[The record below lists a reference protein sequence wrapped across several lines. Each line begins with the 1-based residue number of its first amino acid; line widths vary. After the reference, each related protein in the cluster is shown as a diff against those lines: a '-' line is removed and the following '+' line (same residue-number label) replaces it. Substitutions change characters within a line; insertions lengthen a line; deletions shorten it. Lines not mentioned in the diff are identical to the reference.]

1 MRKRVILTLIEGS
14 FEQGF
19 PVILQIKED
28 SASHDVENQVI
39 GSLPPAPNLS
49 QAFNNWQ
56 SAYNQWQSTY
66 RIKPIPGATN
76 FSCRE
81 LASLGSQLA
90 DTLNN
95 WLNSDFRKWKKIRE
109 RLHRSLN
116 ETDEIQFI
124 IQTEDMQLRQ
134 LPWHLWDFF
143 SEHYTKAEIALSAPE
158 YEPPPPPNPTNKVR
172 ILAILGDST
181 GINVEQ
187 DRAILQEQLQNAEI
201 TFLTQPQLQILNY
214 QLWEQQWDILF
225 FAGHSASQEDGSTGQ
240 IYIQQNDSVS
250 PRDLKNALKKAI
262 LGGLQL
268 AIFNSCDGLGLAQE
282 IGDLN
287 IPQIIVMRKPV
298 PDKVAQEFLRH
309 FLRIFASGA
318 SLYLAVREARER
330 LQGLEKEF
338 PCASWLPVICQ
349 NPAARSLRIWP
360 VEPPPIPDKPTP
372 PQPKDR
378 FRQVLLNKVSNYW
391 VKGVLETS
399 LRGKVLIKLNL
410 EERLDA
416 VEHPWGMVWETPDQL
431 KRILPPGTR
440 VIDKF
445 EQMGAGRSLLILGKP
460 GSGKTTTLLE
470 LARYLIDQAE
480 QDVDKPMPV
489 VFHLSSWGSKKA
501 TQTIADW
508 LVQEL
513 QRCYQVSKKLAWAWV
528 KNQKLLL
535 LLDGLDE
542 VSAERRHLYVRAL
555 NRFIQEYG
563 QTQIVIT
570 SRIQEYEDLR
580 KRCDHLRLQGAIYLQ
595 SLTLEQINDYLT
607 SAGSELEAVKTLL
620 QEDGDLQELAKSP
633 LMLSVMA
640 LAYQGM
646 SVQDLLTI
654 KSMENR
660 REHLFNRY
668 IDRMFFRRR
677 TRQEENQHN
686 PNQEQLGQTYPKE
699 KAIQWLV
706 WLARMMSQESQTVF
720 LIEQM
725 QPTWLLTR
733 LQKWIYRIGVVLMI
747 GLLFGLIQGLTYGLM
762 GGLLGSVI
770 VELPSRFAHGLINGL
785 FDGLILGLIILLV
798 SRLRNKEE
806 IKPAEMLKW
815 SWKNASRGFISWLE
829 SGYAFGLILGLIQG
843 LFHVLTHESSTHQ
856 FNGEP
861 ISQLI
866 AGLMSGVILGPTYG
880 LVGSLAGKPIGRLIG
895 RLRLGAKVGPVVR
908 LKERLRHKRIGGV
921 FVGLLGG
928 LLFGL
933 IFELRHGLLFGLIAG
948 LTCGLLVGLTYRLI
962 VGLTER
968 LQHRLIAKLLRGLT
982 DGLLVGLIVGLITG
996 LIGGLIDGL
1005 IAELLNLASM
1015 ELAYGLLR
1023 GLTFGLIAGLIGG
1036 VIGGLHKLD
1045 IEKTTFPN
1053 QGIWNS
1059 AVNAGKLTLIGG
1071 IIAGS
1076 TWWLVVWLT
1085 GGLPDIP
1092 IWNLVTFRIRDA
1104 RIAGLSG
1111 GVSGGLILGLIA
1123 MAACIQ
1129 HLTLRAIFWYR
1140 GVIPWNYARFLDYAT
1155 QRCFLQQVGGGYIF
1169 IHRLLL
1175 EHFAALEINR
1185 EISS

>member
-19 PVILQIKED
+19 SVILRIKKD
-28 SASHDVENQVI
+28 SASENQVK
-39 GSLPPAPNLS
+39 GRLPPAPNLL

-95 WLNSDFRKWKKIRE
+95 WLNSDFGEWKKIRDE
-109 RLHRSLN
+109 LQCSLS
-116 ETDEIQFI
+116 EPDEIQVI
-124 IQTEDMQLRQ
+124 IQTDDMQLRQ
-134 LPWHLWDFF
+134 LPWHLWDLF
-143 SEHYTKAEIALSAPE
+143 SERYTKAEIALSAPQ
-158 YEPPPPPNPTNKVR
+158 YRPPPPPNPTNKVR

-187 DRAILQEQLQNAEI
+187 DRAILQEQLPDVEI
-201 TFLTQPQLQILNY
+201 TFLTQPQLQVLNH
-214 QLWEQQWDILF
+214 QLWEQQWNILF

-240 IYIQQNDSVS
+240 IHINQNDSVS
-250 PRDLKNALKKAI
+250 PRDLRNALRKAI

-298 PDKVAQEFLRH
+298 PDFVAQEFLRH
-309 FLRIFASGA
+309 FLKVFASGT

-360 VEPPPIPDKPTP
+360 VEPPPIPTP
-372 PQPKDR
+372 PRPKDR
-378 FRQVLLNKVSNYW
+378 FRQILLNKVSNYW

-399 LRGKVLIKLNL
+399 LRGKILIQLNL

-431 KRILPPGTR
+431 KRILPPGTG

-480 QDVDKPMPV
+480 QDIDKPMPV

-513 QRCYQVSKKLAWAWV
+513 QRCYQVSNKLAWAWV

-542 VSAERRHLYVRAL
+542 VSVERRHLCVRAL
-555 NRFIQEYG
+555 NRFVQEYG

-580 KRCDHLRLQGAIYLQ
+580 QRSHCLRLQSAIYLQ
-595 SLTLEQINDYLT
+595 SLTWKQINHYLN
-607 SAGSELEAVKTLL
+607 SAGSELEAVTTLL

-633 LMLSVMA
+633 LMLSVMT

-654 KSMENR
+654 KSVENCH
-660 REHLFNRY
+660 EHLFNRY
-668 IDRMFFRRR
+668 IERMFFRRR

-686 PNQEQLGQTYPKE
+686 PNQEQLGQAYPKE

-706 WLARMMSQESQTVF
+706 WLARMMTQLSQSVF
-720 LIEQM
+720 FIEQM
-725 QPTWLLTR
+725 QPTWLPTR

-747 GLLFGLIQGLTYGLM
+747 GLLFGLIQGLTYGLI

-770 VELPSRFAHGLINGL
+770 VELPSRFAHGLISGL
-785 FDGLILGLIILLV
+785 FDGLMLGLIVSLV
-798 SRLRNKEE
+798 CRLRNKEE
-806 IKPAEMLKW
+806 IKPAETLKW

-829 SGYAFGLILGLIQG
+829 SGYAFGLILGLILG
-843 LFHVLTHESSTHQ
+843 LFHVLTHESSFE
-856 FNGEP
+856 FNSQQ

-895 RLRLGAKVGPVVR
+895 RLRLGAKVEPVVR
-908 LKERLRHKRIGGV
+908 LMERLRHKWIGGV
-921 FVGLLGG
+921 VVGLLGG

-933 IFELRHGLLFGLIAG
+933 IFELRHGLLVGLIAG

-962 VGLTER
+962 VGLIEG
-968 LQHRLIAKLLRGLT
+968 LKHRLIAKLLKGLT
-982 DGLLVGLIVGLITG
+982 DGLLVGLIAG

-1005 IAELLNLASM
+1005 ISGLLYVASM
-1015 ELAYGLLR
+1015 ELAYGLLS

-1053 QGIWNS
+1053 QGIWKS

-1085 GGLPDIP
+1085 GELPDIP

-1111 GVSGGLILGLIA
+1111 GILGGLTLGLIA

-1129 HLTLRAIFWYR
+1129 HLTLRAILYCR
-1140 GVIPWNYARFLDYAT
+1140 GVAPWNYARFLDYAT
-1155 QRCFLQQVGGGYIF
+1155 ERCFLQKVGGGYIF
-1169 IHRLLL
+1169 VHRLLL
-1175 EHFAALEINR
+1175 EHFAVLETNR

>member
-14 FEQGF
+14 FKQGF
-19 PVILQIKED
+19 PVILRIKED

-39 GSLPPAPNLS
+39 GRLPPAPNLL

-95 WLNSDFRKWKKIRE
+95 WLNSDFREWKKIRE
-109 RLHRSLN
+109 RLQRSLS

-124 IQTEDMQLRQ
+124 IETEDMQLRQ

-158 YEPPPPPNPTNKVR
+158 YEPPPLPNPTNKVR

-187 DRAILQEQLQNAEI
+187 DQAILQQQLQNAEI
-201 TFLTQPQLQILNY
+201 TFLTQPQLQVLNH

-225 FAGHSASQEDGSTGQ
+225 FAGHSASQKDGSTGQ

-250 PRDLKNALKKAI
+250 PRDLRNALKKAI

-268 AIFNSCDGLGLAQE
+268 AIFNSCDGLSLAQE

-298 PDKVAQEFLRH
+298 PDKVAQEFLQH
-309 FLRIFASGA
+309 FLRVFASGT
-318 SLYLAVREARER
+318 SLYLAVREAREK

-349 NPAARSLRIWP
+349 NPAAGSLRIWP
-360 VEPPPIPDKPTP
+360 VEPLSIPAPPP
-372 PQPKDR
+372 PKDR
-378 FRQVLLNKVSNYW
+378 FRQVLLNKVNNYW

-431 KRILPPGTR
+431 KRILSPGTG

-445 EQMGAGRSLLILGKP
+445 EQMGAGRSLLILGKQ

-501 TQTIADW
+501 IQTIADW

-513 QRCYQVSKKLAWAWV
+513 QRCYQVSRKLAWAWV

-542 VSAERRHLYVRAL
+542 VSVERRHLCVRAL

-580 KRCDHLRLQGAIYLQ
+580 KRSHHLRLQGAIYLQ

-620 QEDGDLQELAKSP
+620 QEDGELQELAKSP
-633 LMLSVMA
+633 LMLSVMT

-654 KSMENR
+654 KSVENR

-677 TRQEENQHN
+677 TRHEENQHN

-699 KAIQWLV
+699 KAIHWLV

-733 LQKWIYRIGVVLMI
+733 LQKWIYRISVVLMI
-747 GLLFGLIQGLTYGLM
+747 GLLFGLIYGLTYSLM
-762 GGLLGSVI
+762 GELLGSVV
-770 VELPSRFAHGLINGL
+770 VELPIRLAHGLINGL
-785 FDGLILGLIILLV
+785 LDGLTFGLIISLV

-806 IKPAEMLKW
+806 IKPAQALKW
-815 SWKNASRGFISWLE
+815 SWKDASRGFISWLE
-829 SGYAFGLILGLIQG
+829 TGFAFGLILGLILG
-843 LFHVLTHESSTHQ
+843 LIHVLAHETSTEL
-856 FNGEP
+856 NSEP

-866 AGLMSGVILGPTYG
+866 AGLMLGVILGPTYG
-880 LVGSLAGKPIGRLIG
+880 LVGSLAGKPMGKLIG
-895 RLRLGAKVGPVVR
+895 KLRPKPKVGSVVR
-908 LKERLRHKRIGGV
+908 LLRRLRHRRIGGV
-921 FVGLLGG
+921 VVGLLGG

-933 IFELRHGLLFGLIAG
+933 IFGLRHGLVVGLFAW
-948 LTCGLLVGLTYRLI
+948 LTCGLVVGLTYRLI
-962 VGLTER
+962 VGLTGR
-968 LQHRLIAKLLRGLT
+968 LQHRLIARLMRGLT
-982 DGLLVGLIVGLITG
+982 DGLLVGLVVGLIAG

-1005 IAELLNLASM
+1005 IAKLLDVASM
-1015 ELAYGLLR
+1015 ELAFGLLS
-1023 GLTFGLIAGLIGG
+1023 GLIFGLIAGLVGG
-1036 VIGGLHKLD
+1036 LIGGLHKPE

-1053 QGIWNS
+1053 QGIWKS

-1092 IWNLVTFRIRDA
+1092 IWNLVSFRIRNA

-1111 GVSGGLILGLIA
+1111 GISGGLTLGLIA
-1123 MAACIQ
+1123 NAACIQ
-1129 HLTLRAIFWYR
+1129 HLTLRAILYCR
-1140 GVIPWNYARFLDYAT
+1140 GGIPWNYARFLDYAT
-1155 QRCFLQQVGGGYIF
+1155 ERCFLQKVGGGYIF
-1169 IHRLLL
+1169 VHCLLL